1 MGVGAHCMDPAD
13 AVPAELGPGE
23 RVGGV
28 AEPED
33 GLSAI
38 PDVRRIDPLARNEE
52 DSRVTDDL

>member
-1 MGVGAHCMDPAD
+1 MDPAD